1 MAQERQA
8 ILSGGCQC
16 GAVRYAI
23 YVEPVSPSICHCRMC
38 QKAMGNLF
46 MASAAV
52 PLEDFAWTRGSPAS
66 FRSSSVGE
74 RGFCAR
80 CGTPLYFRP
89 LDADQIEI
97 TLGSLDEPA
106 RLKPRRQV
114 GIESKVPW
122 LDDMP
127 GLPGKA
133 TEEDAPG
140 LAGMKT
146 FQHPDH
152 GP

>member
-1 MAQERQA
+1 MADERQA

-16 GAVRYAI
+16 GAVRYVLYAL
-23 YVEPVSPSICHCRMC
+23 PVSPSICHCRMC

-52 PLEDFAWTRGSPAS
+52 PLADFAWTRGEPAT
-66 FRSSSVGE
+66 FRSSSIAE

-80 CGTPLYFRP
+80 CGTPLFIRSF
-89 LDADQIEI
+89 DVEEIEI

-106 RLKPRRQV
+106 RVEPRRQV

-122 LDDMP
+122 LDDAL
-127 GLPGKA
+127 GLRGTA
-133 TEEDAPG
+133 TQEDAPA
-140 LAGMKT
+140 LAGMKN
-146 FQHPDH
+146 FQHPDREA
-152 GP
+152 